1 MNHNDQSQSFSSV
14 NTDPGPILGIESQ
27 DSTRLTSSPVLGLT
41 DSNITIAPAQLND
54 GKLHALDIV
63 GENYEIISLIGV
75 GGMGY
80 VYRVRHRI
88 LQKQYA
94 MKTLSSQHV
103 SEIAWRRLQVEAQAI
118 ARMNHPNIVGIHNLG
133 LHEDRLPYYVMDL
146 LDGESLAD
154 RLKRGT
160 LTLAQ
165 ALPIFIEVCKGLG
178 YAHKKG
184 IIHRDIKPGNIILL
198 KTPDSSGATVKI
210 VDFGIAKL
218 SGASDPSNQNLT
230 CIGEVFGSPYYM
242 SPEQCEGKRIDA
254 RSDIYSVG
262 CTIFEALVGHP
273 PFRGNNP
280 VQTMVMH
287 QSHEPPSMSAT
298 SGKNFPDEIE
308 ELVATLLAKAP
319 MDRYQTLDKV
329 AEDLQAIAS
338 GREVQTKALFDTH
351 TFFAAKEEDDDEQ
364 APRKNLALP
373 ITVAIIAIA
382 AVLVSASI
390 WFFQSKQNEHLPRAA
405 EKAPERA
412 QVAKKID
419 TASSIATSSKTS
431 AKISGT
437 QKQPFSHMA
446 IGKNGKAVKQFDFPD
461 DIYLGRIIVGE
472 GSEYWEAKGKQF
484 PALAKLELVAS
495 PQLMAQLDYFDRFRA
510 DDLYGVRLFQ
520 QAMPQQKQASGN
532 NSENSKSTDF
542 LLPENYE
549 SDITAAIKHLQH
561 MTSLKKLDLLDAPN
575 ANDSCIVEMNKLANL
590 TELRASKTG
599 ISGLGLSQLTRLKQL
614 SSLTYSE
621 GTQIS
626 TLLKA
631 LAGSKK
637 LTSLGLD
644 RPVDRSLTLSDL
656 RLIASCKNLTRL
668 DLDDCK
674 IDRSGLAI
682 LSTLPHL
689 KMLYASDNKIDQECF
704 SEIKAMSNLESID
717 FDSRSWTPYCQ
728 LTFNRLFPKIKH
740 VKFEKDSKV
749 I

>member
-1 MNHNDQSQSFSSV
+1 MNKNDQSQSLSSV
-14 NTDPGPILGIESQ
+14 NTDPGQILGLDSQ
-27 DSTRLTSSPVLGLT
+27 DTTRLTGSPALGLT
-41 DSNITIAPAQLND
+41 DSNITIAPAQLDD

-165 ALPIFIEVCKGLG
+165 ALPIFIEICKGLG

-198 KTPDSSGATVKI
+198 KAPDSSGATVKL

-287 QSHEPPSMSAT
+287 QSHEPPSMSAA
-298 SGKNFPDEIE
+298 SGKTFPDEIE

-329 AEDLQAIAS
+329 AEDLQAIAA

-351 TFFAAKEEDDDEQ
+351 TFFAPEEDDDEQ
-364 APRKNLALP
+364 TPTKNLALP
-373 ITVAIIAIA
+373 ITVAIVAMA

-390 WFFQSKQNEHLPRAA
+390 WFFQSKQNQHLPIAA
-405 EKAPERA
+405 ERAPARA
-412 QVAKKID
+412 QVVKKIN
-419 TASSIATSSKTS
+419 TASSIASDSKTS
-431 AKISGT
+431 AKTAAKISAT
-437 QKQPFSHMA
+437 EKQPFSHIA
-446 IGKNGKAVKQFDFPD
+446 IGKDGKAVKQFDFPRD
-461 DIYLGRIIVGE
+461 NYLGRIIIDDRT
-472 GSEYWEAKGKQF
+472 EYWEAKGTQQF
-484 PALAKLELVAS
+484 PTTAKLQLLAS
-495 PQLMAQLDYFDRFRA
+495 PQLMAQLDNLDRFRA
-510 DDLYGVRLFQ
+510 DDLYGVHLFQ
-520 QAMPQQKQASGN
+520 EAMPPQKAGNVSG
-532 NSENSKSTDF
+532 EFT
-542 LLPENYE
+542 LPDSYE
-549 SDITAAIKHLQH
+549 SDIESAVKHLLH
-561 MTSLKKLDLLDAPN
+561 MTDLKKLDLIDCPN
-575 ANDSCIVEMNKLANL
+575 ATDKCLAQINKLPNL
-590 TELRASKTG
+590 IELRASKTA
-599 ISGLGLSQLTRLKQL
+599 ISGQGLSQLTRLKDL
-614 SSLTYSE
+614 EILTYSE
-621 GTQIS
+621 GTQIT

-644 RPVDRSLTLSDL
+644 HPSGRLLTLSDL
-656 RLIASCKNLTRL
+656 RLIASCKNLTHL
-668 DLDDCK
+668 DIDDCAL
-674 IDRSGLAI
+674 DQNGLEI
-682 LSTLPHL
+682 LATLPHL
-689 KMLYASDNKIDQECF
+689 KMLCSGHSKLDQRCLPILKKIP
-704 SEIKAMSNLESID
+704 NLEAVD
-717 FDSRSWTPYCQ
+717 FDSKSWTPHCQ
-728 LTFNRLFPKIKH
+728 ALLRKQFPKIKTA
-740 VKFEKDSKV
+740 V
-749 I
+749 IEN